1 MNYIR
6 LINGFWNLHEVKS
19 FRATEISLYFY
30 LLKVCNSVS
39 WSESFELKNQR
50 ILVDLC
56 MSYHTMCNA
65 RNKLKQSGLIEFETK
80 NGSNKT
86 VYSIVTTFANFDKVS
101 KTSAET
107 FANFDKVA
115 ETSAETFANFAKVA
129 ETSAETSAETFA
141 NFAEVVSI
149 SNNNIYNNKTKT
161 KTVVVEE
168 KEKEETAAAAVS
180 FQIKKIIE
188 FWNTRC
194 NNMPAVA
201 GVTPARAREIE
212 DLLRV
217 YTIDEICDCLLI
229 ASQSPTL
236 NGERNERP
244 VKIDWCLKNFLSLY
258 EDRITLTSQKQ
269 KALEAQEA
277 ALQRKEEVERR
288 AIEQQNEQAR
298 HTSACVP
305 MPDYILENFLKRKA
319 DNKNTINN

>member
-30 LLKVCNSVS
+30 LLKVCNSVA

-56 MSYHTMCNA
+56 RSYHTMCNA

-86 VYSIVTTFANFDKVS
+86 VYSIVTTFANFAKVS

-107 FANFDKVA
+107 FSNFDEVL
-115 ETSAETFANFAKVA
+115 ETSSETSSETFSNFD
-129 ETSAETSAETFA
+129 
-141 NFAEVVSI
+141 EVVSI

-161 KTVVVEE
+161 KTVVVEEKE

-201 GVTPARAREIE
+201 GVTPARAREI
-212 DLLRV
+212 DNLLRV

-258 EDRITLTSQKQ
+258 EDRITINAQKQ
-269 KALEAQEA
+269 RSSEEQQKEILA
-277 ALQRKEEVERR
+277 AKR
-288 AIEQQNEQAR
+288 IEQQREQAARERAAEEER
-298 HTSACVP
+298 HRAAVVP
-305 MPDYILENFLKRKA
+305 MPDYILENFRRRRNEIK
-319 DNKNTINN
+319 

>member
-1 MNYIR
+1 MNYIK
-6 LINGFWNLHEVKS
+6 LINNFWNLHDVKS

-65 RNKLKQSGLIEFETK
+65 RNQLKQSGLIEFETK

-86 VYSIVTTFANFDKVS
+86 VYSIVTTFANFAKVS
-101 KTSAET
+101 KTS
-107 FANFDKVA
+107 
-115 ETSAETFANFAKVA
+115 SETFANFAKVG

-149 SNNNIYNNKTKT
+149 SNNNIYNNKNKT

-168 KEKEETAAAAVS
+168 KEKEKEETAAAAAVS

-188 FWNTRC
+188 FWNMRC

-201 GVTPARAREIE
+201 GVTPTRAREI
-212 DLLRV
+212 DNLLRV

-244 VKIDWCLKNFLSLY
+244 VKIDWCLKNFISLY
-258 EDRITLTSQKQ
+258 EDRITINAQKQ
-269 KALEAQEA
+269 HASEEQEKEILA
-277 ALQRKEEVERR
+277 AKR
-288 AIEQQNEQAR
+288 IEQQREQAARERAAEEER
-298 HTSACVP
+298 HRAAVVQ
-305 MPDYILENFLKRKA
+305 MPDYILEHFPRLR
-319 DNKNTINN
+319 NKIK

>member
-1 MNYIR
+1 MNYIK
-6 LINGFWNLHEVKS
+6 LINNFWNLHDVKS

-39 WSESFELKNQR
+39 WSASFELKNQR

-86 VYSIVTTFANFDKVS
+86 VYSIVTTFANFAKV
-101 KTSAET
+101 
-107 FANFDKVA
+107 V
-115 ETSAETFANFAKVA
+115 ETSAETFANFAKVV

-141 NFAEVVSI
+141 NFAKVVSI

-168 KEKEETAAAAVS
+168 KEETAAAAVS

-194 NNMPAVA
+194 KNMPAVA
-201 GVTPARAREIE
+201 GVTPERAREIE

-258 EDRITLTSQKQ
+258 EDRITINAQKQ
-269 KALEAQEA
+269 RASEEQQKDILA
-277 ALQRKEEVERR
+277 AKR
-288 AIEQQNEQAR
+288 IEQQREQAARERAAEEER
-298 HTSACVP
+298 HRAAVVP
-305 MPDYILENFLKRKA
+305 MPDYILENFRRRRNEIK
-319 DNKNTINN
+319 

>member
-1 MNYIR
+1 MNYIK
-6 LINGFWNLHEVKS
+6 LINNFWNLHDVKS

-39 WSESFELKNQR
+39 WSASFELKNQR

-86 VYSIVTTFANFDKVS
+86 VYSIVTTFANFAKV
-101 KTSAET
+101 
-107 FANFDKVA
+107 V
-115 ETSAETFANFAKVA
+115 ETSAETFANFAKVV

-141 NFAEVVSI
+141 NFAKVVSI

-168 KEKEETAAAAVS
+168 KEETAAAAVS

-194 NNMPAVA
+194 KNMPAVA
-201 GVTPARAREIE
+201 GVTPERAREIE

-258 EDRITLTSQKQ
+258 EDRITINAQKQ
-269 KALEAQEA
+269 RASEEQQKDILA
-277 ALQRKEEVERR
+277 AKR
-288 AIEQQNEQAR
+288 IEQQREQAARERTAEEER
-298 HTSACVP
+298 HRAAVVP
-305 MPDYILENFLKRKA
+305 MPDYILENFRRRRNEIK
-319 DNKNTINN
+319 

>member
-30 LLKVCNSVS
+30 LLKVCNSVA
-39 WSESFELKNQR
+39 WSASFELKNQR

-65 RNKLKQSGLIEFETK
+65 RNKLKQSGLIDFETK
-80 NGSNKT
+80 TGSNKT
-86 VYSIVTTFANFDKVS
+86 VYSIVTTFANFAKVGE
-101 KTSAET
+101 TSAET
-107 FANFDKVA
+107 F
-115 ETSAETFANFAKVA
+115 AETFANFAK
-129 ETSAETSAETFA
+129 
-141 NFAEVVSI
+141 VVSI

-161 KTVVVEE
+161 KTVVVEEKE

-212 DLLRV
+212 NLLRV
-217 YTIDEICDCLLI
+217 YTIDEICDCLFI

-258 EDRITLTSQKQ
+258 EDRITINAQKQ
-269 KALEAQEA
+269 RAAEEQEKEILA
-277 ALQRKEEVERR
+277 AKR
-288 AIEQQNEQAR
+288 IEQQREQAARERAEEEER
-298 HTSACVP
+298 HRAAVVP
-305 MPDYILENFLKRKA
+305 MPDYILENFRRRRNEIK
-319 DNKNTINN
+319 

>member
-1 MNYIR
+1 MNYIK
-6 LINGFWNLHEVKS
+6 LINNFWNLHEVKS

-30 LLKVCNSVS
+30 LLKVCNSVA
-39 WSESFELKNQR
+39 WSASFELKNQR

-86 VYSIVTTFANFDKVS
+86 VYSIVTTFANFAKVG
-101 KTSAET
+101 
-107 FANFDKVA
+107 
-115 ETSAETFANFAKVA
+115 ETSAETSANFAKVG

-141 NFAEVVSI
+141 NFAKVVSI
-149 SNNNIYNNKTKT
+149 SNNNNIYNNKTKT
-161 KTVVVEE
+161 KTVVVEEKE

-212 DLLRV
+212 NLLRV
-217 YTIDEICDCLLI
+217 YTIDEICDCLFI

-258 EDRITLTSQKQ
+258 EDRITINAQKQ
-269 KALEAQEA
+269 RAAEEQEKEILA
-277 ALQRKEEVERR
+277 AKR
-288 AIEQQNEQAR
+288 IEQQREQAARERAAEEER
-298 HTSACVP
+298 HRAAVVQ
-305 MPDYILENFLKRKA
+305 MPDYILEHFPRLR
-319 DNKNTINN
+319 NKIK

>member
-1 MNYIR
+1 MNYIK
-6 LINGFWNLHEVKS
+6 LINNFWNLHEIKS

-30 LLKVCNSVS
+30 LLKVCNSVA

-56 MSYHTMCNA
+56 MSFNTLCNA
-65 RNKLKQSGLIEFETK
+65 RNKLKQSGLIEFDTK
-80 NGSNKT
+80 KGSSKT
-86 VYSIVTTFANFDKVS
+86 IYTIVTTSSIFEKVI
-101 KTSAET
+101 KTSSET
-107 FANFDKVA
+107 FANFDKVG
-115 ETSAETFANFAKVA
+115 

-141 NFAEVVSI
+141 NFDEVVTI

-168 KEKEETAAAAVS
+168 KEKEKEETAAAAAVS

-194 NNMPAVA
+194 NNMPAVV

-258 EDRITLTSQKQ
+258 EDRITINAQKQ
-269 KALEAQEA
+269 RA
-277 ALQRKEEVERR
+277 AEEQQKEILAAKR
-288 AIEQQNEQAR
+288 IEQQREQAARERAEEEER
-298 HTSACVP
+298 HRSAVVQ
-305 MPDYILENFLKRKA
+305 MPDYILEHFPRLR
-319 DNKNTINN
+319 NKIK

>member
-30 LLKVCNSVS
+30 LLKVCNSVA

-86 VYSIVTTFANFDKVS
+86 VYSIVRTFANFAKVG
-101 KTSAET
+101 
-107 FANFDKVA
+107 
-115 ETSAETFANFAKVA
+115 ETSAETFANFAKVG

-161 KTVVVEE
+161 KTVVVEEKE

-217 YTIDEICDCLLI
+217 YTIDEICDCLII

-258 EDRITLTSQKQ
+258 EDRITINAQKQ
-269 KALEAQEA
+269 RA
-277 ALQRKEEVERR
+277 AEEQQKEILSARR
-288 AIEQQNEQAR
+288 IEQQREQAARERAAEEER
-298 HTSACVP
+298 HRAAVVP
-305 MPDYILENFLKRKA
+305 MPDYILENFRSRRNEIK
-319 DNKNTINN
+319 

>member
-1 MNYIR
+1 MNYIK
-6 LINGFWNLHEVKS
+6 LINNFWNLHDVKS

-39 WSESFELKNQR
+39 WSASFELKNQR

-86 VYSIVTTFANFDKVS
+86 VYSIVTTFANF
-101 KTSAET
+101 
-107 FANFDKVA
+107 
-115 ETSAETFANFAKVA
+115 AKVV

-141 NFAEVVSI
+141 NFAKVVSI

-168 KEKEETAAAAVS
+168 KEETAAAAVS

-194 NNMPAVA
+194 KNMPAVA
-201 GVTPARAREIE
+201 GVTPERAREIE

-258 EDRITLTSQKQ
+258 EDRITINAQKQ
-269 KALEAQEA
+269 RASEEQQKDILA
-277 ALQRKEEVERR
+277 AKR
-288 AIEQQNEQAR
+288 IEQQREQAARERAAEEER
-298 HTSACVP
+298 HRAAVVP
-305 MPDYILENFLKRKA
+305 MPDYILENFRRRRNEIK
-319 DNKNTINN
+319 

>member
-1 MNYIR
+1 MNYIK
-6 LINGFWNLHEVKS
+6 LINNFWNLHEVKS

-39 WSESFELKNQR
+39 WSASFELKNQR

-86 VYSIVTTFANFDKVS
+86 VYSIVTTFANFAKVS

-107 FANFDKVA
+107 FANFD
-115 ETSAETFANFAKVA
+115 
-129 ETSAETSAETFA
+129 
-141 NFAEVVSI
+141 EVVSI

-161 KTVVVEE
+161 VVVEEKE

-258 EDRITLTSQKQ
+258 EDRITINAQKQ
-269 KALEAQEA
+269 RASEEQQKEILA
-277 ALQRKEEVERR
+277 AKR
-288 AIEQQNEQAR
+288 IEQQREQAARERAEEEER
-298 HTSACVP
+298 HRAAVVP
-305 MPDYILENFLKRKA
+305 MPDYILENFRRRRNEIK
-319 DNKNTINN
+319 

>member
-1 MNYIR
+1 MNYIK
-6 LINGFWNLHEVKS
+6 LINNFWNLHEVKS

-65 RNKLKQSGLIEFETK
+65 RNKLKQSGLIEFDTK
-80 NGSNKT
+80 KGSSKT
-86 VYSIVTTFANFDKVS
+86 IYTIVKTSSIFEKVIKTSSESFSNFD
-101 KTSAET
+101 
-107 FANFDKVA
+107 
-115 ETSAETFANFAKVA
+115 
-129 ETSAETSAETFA
+129 
-141 NFAEVVSI
+141 EVVSI

-258 EDRITLTSQKQ
+258 EDRITINAQKQ
-269 KALEAQEA
+269 RALEEQEKEILA
-277 ALQRKEEVERR
+277 AKR
-288 AIEQQNEQAR
+288 IEQQRGQAVRERAEEEER
-298 HTSACVP
+298 HRAAVVP
-305 MPDYILENFLKRKA
+305 MPDYILENFRRRRNEIK
-319 DNKNTINN
+319 

>member
-1 MNYIR
+1 MNYIK
-6 LINGFWNLHEVKS
+6 LINNFWNLHDVKS

-39 WSESFELKNQR
+39 WSASFELKNQR

-86 VYSIVTTFANFDKVS
+86 VYSIVTTFANFAKV
-101 KTSAET
+101 
-107 FANFDKVA
+107 V
-115 ETSAETFANFAKVA
+115 ETSAETFANFAK
-129 ETSAETSAETFA
+129 
-141 NFAEVVSI
+141 VVSI

-168 KEKEETAAAAVS
+168 KEKEKEETAAAAVS

-194 NNMPAVA
+194 KNMPAVA
-201 GVTPARAREIE
+201 GVTPERAREIE

-258 EDRITLTSQKQ
+258 EDRITINAQKQ
-269 KALEAQEA
+269 RASEEQQKDILA
-277 ALQRKEEVERR
+277 AKR
-288 AIEQQNEQAR
+288 IEQQREQAARERAAEEER
-298 HTSACVP
+298 HRAAVVP
-305 MPDYILENFLKRKA
+305 MPDYILENFRRRRNEIK
-319 DNKNTINN
+319 

>member
-1 MNYIR
+1 MNYIK
-6 LINGFWNLHEVKS
+6 LINNFWNLHEVKS

-39 WSESFELKNQR
+39 WSASFELKNQR

-56 MSYHTMCNA
+56 MSFNTLCNA
-65 RNKLKQSGLIEFETK
+65 RNKLKQSGLIEFDTKKGSSKTIYTIVKTSSIFEKVIKTSSETF
-80 NGSNKT
+80 S
-86 VYSIVTTFANFDKVS
+86 NFDEVL
-101 KTSAET
+101 
-107 FANFDKVA
+107 
-115 ETSAETFANFAKVA
+115 
-129 ETSAETSAETFA
+129 ETSAETSSETFS
-141 NFAEVVSI
+141 NFDEVVSI

-161 KTVVVEE
+161 KTVVVEEKE

-258 EDRITLTSQKQ
+258 EDRITINAQKQ
-269 KALEAQEA
+269 RAADEQEKEILA
-277 ALQRKEEVERR
+277 AKR
-288 AIEQQNEQAR
+288 IEQQREQAARERAEEEER
-298 HTSACVP
+298 HRAAVVP
-305 MPDYILENFLKRKA
+305 MPDYILENFRRRRNEIK
-319 DNKNTINN
+319 